1 MMYSYY
7 TLSLLKIS
15 CPWKKYL
22 TLSQLAQFLSVLA
35 YSALSLY
42 LMPEEANWT
51 HYMAYGTQVFEMTSL
66 FVLFMHFYSKAYS
79 KKPSTSKASSSNDSE
94 ASSEA
99 VATASLSSD
108 SSDEQ
113 FSPSES

>member
-15 CPWKKYL
+15 CPWKKSL
-22 TLSQLAQFLSVLA
+22 TMAQLAQFVSVLA
-35 YSALSLY
+35 YSALSLST
-42 LMPEEANWT
+42 MPEEGNWT
-51 HYMAYGTQVFEMTSL
+51 HYLAYGTQVFEMTSL

-79 KKPSTSKASSSNDSE
+79 KKNAQAKTSSSNDSE

-99 VATASLSSD
+99 VATASVSSD
-108 SSDEQ
+108 SSDELL
-113 FSPSES
+113 SATES

>member
-22 TLSQLAQFLSVLA
+22 TMSQLAQFLSVLA

-42 LMPEEANWT
+42 TMPEEGNWT
-51 HYMAYGTQVFEMTSL
+51 HYLAYGTQVFEMTSL

-79 KKPSTSKASSSNDSE
+79 KKQSIRKASSSNDSE

-99 VATASLSSD
+99 VATASVSSE

-113 FSPSES
+113 FSPSET